1 MAKRKSV
8 WTEPSRY
15 GTYEGERGSPEQW
28 AGTFSAAFDKSDTI
42 KSIIGMSAYEVLGL
56 LPAATDEDVQ
66 KAYRKLAR
74 LHHPDHDGDRTK
86 FETATTAYNTIKT
99 LRSAST
105 PSHILRPATV
115 STPQSTPAD
124 SDLIIPQL
132 LTEIDESEIERF
144 LTDDDY
150 GAQEKKDGRHL
161 TLQLLND
168 QFFVR
173 NKKGIASSCEP
184 LFESSLR
191 AQSSTRI
198 LIDGEHIGNNFWVWD
213 ALELVQDLRNLSYID
228 RCARLWATTFGP
240 AIKIVPLSIGTQ
252 SKRDLY
258 NSLKTA
264 GKEGIVFKKLSGIFR
279 PGKGDD
285 QFKFKFYSECSVIVV
300 PGRPGK
306 ASIGMELLDA
316 NGNREFVGYC
326 SCNRNPPIG
335 SIAEIK
341 YLYAYHGGCLYQ
353 SAFKELRDDVDI
365 SECTTAQLKYKHE
378 D

>member
-86 FETATTAYNTIKT
+86 FEAATTAYNTIKS
-99 LRSAST
+99 LRRPSQ

-115 STPQSTPAD
+115 STPQPTPAD

-258 NSLKTA
+258 HNLKAA
-264 GKEGIVFKKLSGIFR
+264 GKEGIVFKKLSGIFK
-279 PGKGDD
+279 PGKGDE
-285 QFKFKFYSECSVIVV
+285 QFKFKFYAECSVIVAL
-300 PGRPGK
+300 GRPGK
-306 ASIGMELLDA
+306 ASIGMELLDV

-353 SAFKELRDDVDI
+353 SSFKELRDDVDI
-365 SECTTAQLKYKHE
+365 SECTTSQLKYKHE